1 MKKIIFLLILFLS
14 TFYQLKGLSK
24 ETKVKDENKGYY
36 LQLGIGYRFPKWS
49 KLRYGDPTYEYG
61 SWNNG
66 IAARIIRLNEGFDKD
81 IGIGYRFNKKYR
93 ISINYKNYYHPVS
106 DWDRYITGPGVDGT
120 YLNYPE
126 LKVDAYTIN
135 IFRDFVFKNSK
146 FSPYIGAGVG
156 YTNTHNS
163 DFGPYRD
170 TPSNN
175 ILTSSYRAGNSSSL
189 YNELNAG
196 ISYKI
201 NKKYSLYIQ
210 SAYSG
215 VGDHKIMYSSGQQ
228 RIQIQDSKTLTF
240 LSGIRINF

>member
-1 MKKIIFLLILFLS
+1 MKRFVFLLILFLS
-14 TFYQLKGLSK
+14 TSYQLSCLSK
-24 ETKVKDENKGYY
+24 ETKGKDENKGYY
-36 LQLGIGYRFPKWS
+36 LQLGIGYRSPKWS
-49 KLRYGDPTYEYG
+49 KLRFGVPTYEDG
-61 SWNNG
+61 SWNSGNN
-66 IAARIIRLNEGFDKD
+66 ARIIRLDEGFDKD

-106 DWDRYITGPGVDGT
+106 EWDRYATGPGVDGK

-135 IFRDFVFKNSK
+135 IFRDFAFKNSK

-156 YTNTHNS
+156 MTNTHNS
-163 DFGPYRD
+163 DFGPYRY
-170 TPSNN
+170 TGGNN
-175 ILTSSYRAGNSSSL
+175 TFTSSYRASNSSSL

-201 NKKYSLYIQ
+201 DKKYTLYIQ

-215 VGDHKIMYSSGQQ
+215 VGDHKIMHSSGQQ
-228 RIQIQDSKTLTF
+228 RIQIQNSKTLTF

>member
-1 MKKIIFLLILFLS
+1 M
-14 TFYQLKGLSK
+14 TC
-24 ETKVKDENKGYY
+24 V
-36 LQLGIGYRFPKWS
+36 RFS
-49 KLRYGDPTYEYG
+49 
-61 SWNNG
+61 
-66 IAARIIRLNEGFDKD
+66 
-81 IGIGYRFNKKYR
+81 KYR
-93 ISINYKNYYHPVS
+93 SGIHEK
-106 DWDRYITGPGVDGT
+106 T
-120 YLNYPE
+120 
-126 LKVDAYTIN
+126 

-228 RIQIQDSKTLTF
+228 RIQIQNSKTLTF